1 MAEEDGP
8 PTMTLVLVSISY
20 SCLWSGT
27 WYAEFNVQYY
37 WIFAWTFIYWIS
49 IMHFDFNCIVIS
61 CKHKNHNFYLPLIID
76 IVRFAN
82 TMLRMGLVPG
92 TGMLALN
99 ELF

>member
-1 MAEEDGP
+1 MCSITGFLRGHSYTEYQLY
-8 PTMTLVLVSISY
+8 TMIDLSR
-20 SCLWSGT
+20 
-27 WYAEFNVQYY
+27 
-37 WIFAWTFIYWIS
+37 
-49 IMHFDFNCIVIS
+49 IVIS

>member
-1 MAEEDGP
+1 MAEDDGP
-8 PTMTLVLVSISY
+8 PTLTLVLVSISY

-37 WIFAWTFIYWIS
+37 WIFAWTFITEYQLCTLI
-49 IMHFDFNCIVIS
+49 DFNCIVIS

-76 IVRFAN
+76 IARFAN
-82 TMLRMGLVPG
+82 TMLGMGLVS
-92 TGMLALN
+92 GMLALN